1 MSEFVKTKKEFNKKP
16 FNGNKDIKEGSEF
29 ILDIKRLGING
40 EGIGFYNRLAVFVDG
55 AIPGEGHNV
64 SITKLEGKMAYAK
77 SIEIKTKSE
86 YRKDPSCPYY
96 EACGGCNVMHIDYNE
111 MLKYKRDILIEAL
124 NRYTTLN
131 PKSFEIKQT
140 IPCDYPLGYR
150 NKAQLNI
157 KKSDGQSQVSMIKAN
172 SNILVPVDKCL
183 VQKDL
188 INTINEKVLKCIDE
202 LNIDPYIRKT
212 GLGTLRYLVVRAT
225 KDDKALVCLVCKKK
239 DPIIKELANKVLEIK
254 EVISV
259 YENINPQDKSID
271 IFGTETNHLAGEE
284 YIIETLGKIKYRIYP
299 TTFFQLNSY
308 QAEKLYDTI
317 LKQAKL
323 SFKERVLDAY
333 SGVGTIGLYLAH
345 NAKEVVGIEYNKD
358 SIRAANE
365 NAKLNKITNARFIQ
379 GDASELL
386 PKMVRD
392 NEVFDVLV
400 ADPPRTGLGDKF
412 INAILESG
420 VKRFIYVSCNP
431 ATLAKDLE
439 KLKEAYQINSITPI
453 DMFPQTAHVE
463 SITLLVRKDTK

>member
-157 KKSDGQSQVSMIKAN
+157 KKSLGHSQVSMIKAN

-225 KDDKALVCLVCKKK
+225 KDDKALVCFVCKKK

-271 IFGTETNHLAGEE
+271 IFGPETNHLAGEE

-323 SFKERVLDAY
+323 SFKE
-333 SGVGTIGLYLAH
+333 
-345 NAKEVVGIEYNKD
+345 
-358 SIRAANE
+358 
-365 NAKLNKITNARFIQ
+365 TNR
-379 GDASELL
+379 L
-386 PKMVRD
+386 R
-392 NEVFDVLV
+392 
-400 ADPPRTGLGDKF
+400 
-412 INAILESG
+412 
-420 VKRFIYVSCNP
+420 
-431 ATLAKDLE
+431 
-439 KLKEAYQINSITPI
+439 
-453 DMFPQTAHVE
+453 
-463 SITLLVRKDTK
+463 

>member
-212 GLGTLRYLVVRAT
+212 GLGILRYLVVRAT
-225 KDDKALVCLVCKKK
+225 KDDKALVCFVCKKK
-239 DPIIKELANKVLEIK
+239 DPIIKELAKKVLEIK

-345 NAKEVVGIEYNKD
+345 NAKEVIGIEYNKD
-358 SIRAANE
+358 SIQAANE

-392 NEVFDVLV
+392 NEVFDCLV

-463 SITLLVRKDTK
+463 SIATLTLKK